1 MRVQQLINQY
11 EQGNCLIVIDEL
23 LNELNPTDLAYF
35 MHLIPPEEHGK
46 VLRLLENRNEP
57 TGPEVYE

>member
-1 MRVQQLINQY
+1 MRASQLIEQY
-11 EQGNCLIVIDEL
+11 MSGNCVDVIEEL